1 MGEPIG
7 LIAGQGRLPILTAR
21 GIHAAGRQVACIGLA
36 DQYDPALSSQCDQ
49 FGQAGIIRLGR
60 WVRLL
65 RRWHVREAIM
75 VGRVAKTRMFR
86 PMRVVRQIPDWRA
99 AKLWYRVL
107 RHDRRNDA
115 MLGAVADEL
124 QQAGITLIDS
134 TQYIA
139 DQLANTGVM
148 TRHAPS
154 AAQNSDIKFAMPIV
168 GRMGELDVGQSVAVR
183 DREILA
189 VEAIEGTDA
198 LIARTGQLCPS
209 GKWTLVKLAKPNQDM
224 RFDVPTVGVATIEQ
238 LRTHGGTCLA
248 VQAGKVILLDKP
260 QMIEAADQAGI
271 AIVGID

>member
-1 MGEPIG
+1 
-7 LIAGQGRLPILTAR
+7 
-21 GIHAAGRQVACIGLA
+21 
-36 DQYDPALSSQCDQ
+36 
-49 FGQAGIIRLGR
+49 
-60 WVRLL
+60 
-65 RRWHVREAIM
+65 M

-139 DQLANTGVM
+139 DQLANAGVM
-148 TRHAPS
+148 THHAPS
-154 AAQNSDIKFAMPIV
+154 AAQNNDIKFAMPIV
-168 GRMGELDVGQSVAVR
+168 SRMGELDVGQSVAVR

-189 VEAIEGTDA
+189 VEAIEGTEA
-198 LIARTGQLCPS
+198 LISRTGQLCPS

-238 LRTHGGTCLA
+238 LQAHGGTCLA

-260 QMIEAADQAGI
+260 QMIEAADKAGI